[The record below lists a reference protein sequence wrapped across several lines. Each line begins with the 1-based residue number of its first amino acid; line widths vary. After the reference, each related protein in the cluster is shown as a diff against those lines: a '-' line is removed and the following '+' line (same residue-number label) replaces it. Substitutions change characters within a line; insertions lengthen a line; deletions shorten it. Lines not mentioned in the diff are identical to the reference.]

1 MIRGVAVPVVNETI
15 RLKRLTMTR
24 IVGTA
29 VSLDALT
36 LPDDVIFLRL
46 APDEAY
52 IYPPTKV
59 ELSDEWAIVKQDS
72 GMAGAWMPAEMMT
85 DLLERLCEW
94 EVPTVRPV
102 LCQGMVAGLP
112 AKLWVEKERALLLV
126 PGSLLAE
133 MEARIN
139 A

>member
-1 MIRGVAVPVVNETI
+1 MPVFNETI

-36 LPDDVIFLRL
+36 LPDEAILLRI

-52 IYPPTKV
+52 IYPPAEV
-59 ELSDEWAIVKQDS
+59 EPADEWAIVKQDS
-72 GMAGAWMPAEMMT
+72 GMAGAWIPAVVIA
-85 DLLERLCEW
+85 DVLERFCEW
-94 EVPTVRPV
+94 EVPTERPV

-112 AKLWVEKERALLLV
+112 AKLWLEEEQTLLLV

>member
-1 MIRGVAVPVVNETI
+1 
-15 RLKRLTMTR
+15 MTR

-36 LPDDVIFLRL
+36 LPNEAIFLRI

-52 IYPPTKV
+52 IYPPTAV
-59 ELSDEWAIVKQDS
+59 ELDDEWAIVKQDS
-72 GMAGAWMPAEMMT
+72 GLAGVWIAADMMA
-85 DLLERLCEW
+85 DLLEHLCEW

-102 LCQGMVAGLP
+102 LCQGMIAGLP
-112 AKLWVEKERALLLV
+112 TKLWFEEDRCLLLV
-126 PGSLLAE
+126 PSSLAAE
-133 MEARIN
+133 MEARI

>member
-1 MIRGVAVPVVNETI
+1 MPVLNKTI
-15 RLKRLTMTR
+15 RFERLTMTR
-24 IVGTA
+24 IVATA

-36 LPDDVIFLRL
+36 LPNDAILLRI

-52 IYPPTKV
+52 VYPPTEV
-59 ELSDEWAIVKQDS
+59 ALDDEWAIVTEDS
-72 GMAGAWMPAEMMT
+72 GMAGAWIPAEMIT

-94 EVPTVRPV
+94 EVPTERPV

-112 AKLWVEKERALLLV
+112 AKLWFEDERTLLLV

-133 MEARIN
+133 MEARLS
-139 A
+139 